1 MTRLEKTRNL
11 ILCALFA
18 ALTAVLSQI
27 AIPIQPV
34 PINLAT
40 FSVFVAGGV
49 LGAKRGAI
57 SQAVYVLLGA
67 VGLPCFPPLAEE
79 WGSCLGPTG
88 GYIVGYVAAAWL
100 VGLLSARCHGKAYWF
115 ALSMAGG
122 VGALLSIG
130 HRLVYGGRAYRPG
143 GIPVAVCRS
152 FPSGRCGQDCR
163 GRPAGTRTAQ
173 DAVQSRDGGFGMNGK
188 AIRLRPHHGSASGTL
203 RERL

>member
-1 MTRLEKTRNL
+1 MNRLEKTRSL

-49 LGAKRGAI
+49 LGA
-57 SQAVYVLLGA
+57 
-67 VGLPCFPPLAEE
+67 VGLPVFSSFSGGMGILF
-79 WGSCLGPTG
+79 GPTG

-122 VGALLSIG
+122 LALCYLLGTAWYMVVAHTGLVESLLLCVVPFLPGDAAKIAVAALL
-130 HRLVYGGRAYRPG
+130 V
-143 GIPVAVCRS
+143 PVLRKTLSKAGMAVS
-152 FPSGRCGQDCR
+152 
-163 GRPAGTRTAQ
+163 
-173 DAVQSRDGGFGMNGK
+173 V
-188 AIRLRPHHGSASGTL
+188 
-203 RERL
+203 

>member
-67 VGLPCFPPLAEE
+67 VGLPVFSSFSGGMGILF
-79 WGSCLGPTG
+79 GPTG

-122 VGALLSIG
+122 TAWYMVVAHTGLVESLLLCVVPFLPGDAAKIAVAALL
-130 HRLVYGGRAYRPG
+130 V
-143 GIPVAVCRS
+143 PVLRKTLS
-152 FPSGRCGQDCR
+152 K
-163 GRPAGTRTAQ
+163 AGT
-173 DAVQSRDGGFGMNGK
+173 AVSV
-188 AIRLRPHHGSASGTL
+188 
-203 RERL
+203 